1 MRCGAALASALVA
14 ALLVGSAPLLAAQA
28 LEQPPTM
35 LDASKAYVL
44 VRIGE
49 RGPKGLLGTLMLS
62 PYDAEAQ
69 DIRGRGRAKG
79 NPLPPKADDKVVIGP
94 GKALAAAD
102 HVATYLVALT
112 PGRYVVSNSPTT
124 CFCLGSYQFE
134 AEAGKVTDLGLI
146 YIGPENG
153 TSPWA
158 VLARLR
164 SSPDIEDLGYTVAD
178 AMAIY
183 PWKEGMSV
191 PASIAALPRQ
201 AANYRPALRFGNHHG
216 KLVNR
221 AMPLGGGQ

>member
-1 MRCGAALASALVA
+1 MIGLAFVA
-14 ALLVGSAPLLAAQA
+14 ALGLAVAPLAAEQA
-28 LEQPPTM
+28 LDQPPAA
-35 LDASKAYVL
+35 LSPEQAYIL

-49 RGPKGLLGTLMLS
+49 RGPKGMLGSLVLS

-69 DIRGRGRAKG
+69 DIRGRGRSRA
-79 NPLPPKADDKVVIGP
+79 NPLPAKADEKVVIGP
-94 GKALAAAD
+94 GKVLAGAGEHIAA
-102 HVATYLVALT
+102 YLVAMT
-112 PGRYVVSNSPTT
+112 PGRYVISNSPTT

-134 AEAGKVTDLGLI
+134 AEAGIITDLGLI

-158 VLARLR
+158 VLARQR

-191 PASIAALPRQ
+191 PASIATLPR
-201 AANYRPALRFGNHHG
+201 RPAVYSSAPRIGNHYG
-216 KLVNR
+216 KLLNR
-221 AMPLGGGQ
+221 ALTLGGGQ